1 MSGPRPKR
9 ALGEDSKQTKTEM
22 ALQSFVNRWNNN
34 KDTTTVPHSWFVYK
48 VNKFSRIDQW
58 DTDSASELLDL
69 CSSVR
74 IYTDLYYKI
83 DTDMSEWGVNQSA
96 CKMLA
101 NYLTK
106 FV

>member
-1 MSGPRPKR
+1 MA
-9 ALGEDSKQTKTEM
+9 ALSAKMQ
-22 ALQSFVNRWNNN
+22 AFANRWNNGAS
-34 KDTTTVPHSWFVYK
+34 TQTMPHSWFVYK
-48 VNKFSRIDQW
+48 VNKFSQIDQW
-58 DTDSASELLDL
+58 DSESASELLDL
-69 CSSVR
+69 CSTAR

-83 DTDMSEWGVNQSA
+83 DADMSEWGVNQTA